1 MMMTQKPN
9 QLDPDTTE
17 TRNFLLSKAR
27 SEVVSRPACVV
38 EPDKDA
44 KALELAY
51 PSLLSG
57 KSLVVRAMSSLE
69 DVSEFAAAVIQID
82 ACRLADGTNDSE
94 PEPDIRT
101 TVAHTIERVCQAVNG
116 LWGLLDSTAF
126 GCFLPGGNPTST
138 RAWAEE
144 IKKSVADAAG
154 PSVTIGLAFFPT
166 LDYPKDK
173 ILDNAR
179 KALEHAK
186 FFGPDSLISFDA
198 ISLNISGD
206 RLYDEGEY
214 QKAIDEY
221 KTALK
226 LEPANA
232 NLHNSLGVCYGV
244 TGEFVS
250 ALTQFKEAMALDA
263 EEALAHYNAGL
274 VHLLLDERDKARAH
288 LLEVDNRPH
297 NLFEVRLQLGKLYLE
312 DDQPGKGL
320 LYLEKAAA
328 MQPQSSAVHAL
339 IGECYA
345 ALDRRD
351 EAVAA
356 YKKSLRLNA
365 NDAASLSGLGWLYH
379 VMAKNADIAKL
390 FCRHSTAIAPRNAL
404 FHHRLGCLY
413 LKEDRLSEA
422 RDEFQKAVDLG
433 YDSTA
438 QLAEVQSRLLDK
450 AS

>member
-1 MMMTQKPN
+1 MMTQKPN
-9 QLDPDTTE
+9 QLSPNATE

-27 SEVVSRPACVV
+27 SEVVPRPACVV
-38 EPDKDA
+38 EPDKNA
-44 KALELAY
+44 QALELAY
-51 PSLLSG
+51 PALLSG
-57 KSLVVRAMSSLE
+57 KSLMVRAMSNLE
-69 DVSEFAAAVIQID
+69 DVSEFAAAVVHID
-82 ACRLADGTNDSE
+82 ACRLADSAVDSDGK
-94 PEPDIRT
+94 PDIRT
-101 TVAHTIERVCQAVNG
+101 TVARSLERVCRSVSG

-138 RAWAEE
+138 LAWAEE
-144 IKKSVADAAG
+144 IKKSVADDDG

-166 LDYPKDK
+166 LDYPKDT

-221 KTALK
+221 ETALK
-226 LEPANA
+226 LDPANA

-244 TGEFVS
+244 TGEFAS
-250 ALTQFKEAMALDA
+250 ALTQFKEAMALDT

-297 NLFEVRLQLGKLYLE
+297 NLFEVRLQLGKLYLD
-312 DDQPGKGL
+312 DDQPEKGL
-320 LYLEKAAA
+320 IYLEKAAA

-339 IGECYA
+339 IGECCA

-379 VMAKNADIAKL
+379 VMGKNADIATL

-433 YDSTA
+433 RDSAA
-438 QLAEVQSRLLDK
+438 QLAQVQSRLLDK

>member
-9 QLDPDTTE
+9 QLSPDTGT

-27 SEVVSRPACVV
+27 SEAVPRPECVV

-51 PSLLSG
+51 PCLLSG
-57 KSLVVRAMSSLE
+57 KSLMVRAMSSLE
-69 DVSEFAAAVIQID
+69 EASEFATAVVQID
-82 ACRLADGTNDSE
+82 ACGPADGAVDSA

-101 TVAHTIERVCQAVNG
+101 TVARGVEKACRSVAG
-116 LWGLLDSTAF
+116 LWGLLDSITF
-126 GCFLPGGNPTST
+126 GCFLPGCSPSST
-138 RAWAEE
+138 LAWAEE
-144 IKKSVADAAG
+144 IKKSVAADAG
-154 PSVTIGLAFFPT
+154 SSVTIGLAYFPT

-186 FFGPDSLISFDA
+186 FFGPDSLVSFDA

-206 RLYDEGEY
+206 RLYDDGEY

-226 LEPANA
+226 LDPANA

-250 ALTQFKEAMALDA
+250 ALTQFKEAMALDGD
-263 EEALAHYNAGL
+263 EALAHYNAGL
-274 VHLLLDERDKARAH
+274 IHLLLDERDKARAH

-312 DDQPGKGL
+312 DGQAEKGRI
-320 LYLEKAAA
+320 YLEKAAA

-345 ALDRRD
+345 ALDRRE

-379 VMAKNADIAKL
+379 VMGKNADIAKL
-390 FCRHSTAIAPRNAL
+390 FCRHSTAIAPQNAL

-413 LKEDRLSEA
+413 LKEERLSEA

-433 YDSTA
+433 CDSAA

>member
-1 MMMTQKPN
+1 MTQKPN

-57 KSLVVRAMSSLE
+57 KSLMVRAMSSLE

-221 KTALK
+221 KTAMK
-226 LEPANA
+226 LDPANA

-250 ALTQFKEAMALDA
+250 ALAQFKEAMALDA
-263 EEALAHYNAGL
+263 EEALAHYNASL

-312 DDQPGKGL
+312 DGQPEKSRI
-320 LYLEKAAA
+320 YLEKAAA

-345 ALDRRD
+345 ALDRGD

-379 VMAKNADIAKL
+379 VMGKNTDIAML
-390 FCRHSTAIAPRNAL
+390 FCQHSTAIAPRNGL
-404 FHHRLGCLY
+404 FHHRLGCLF

-422 RDEFQKAVDLG
+422 RDEFQKAVALG
-433 YDSTA
+433 CDSAA

>member
-1 MMMTQKPN
+1 MTQKPSA
-9 QLDPDTTE
+9 LSPDAGA

-27 SEVVSRPACVV
+27 SEAVPRPACVV
-38 EPDKDA
+38 ESD

-51 PSLLSG
+51 PCLLSG
-57 KSLVVRAMSSLE
+57 KSLMVRAMSRLE
-69 DVSEFAAAVIQID
+69 EASEFAAAVVQID
-82 ACRLADGTNDSE
+82 VCRHADGAVDSK

-101 TVAHTIERVCQAVNG
+101 TVARSLERVCQSVSG
-116 LWGLLDSTAF
+116 LWGLLDSTSF
-126 GCFLPGGNPTST
+126 GCFLPGGNPSSAL
-138 RAWAEE
+138 AWVEE
-144 IKKSVADAAG
+144 IKKSVAADAG

-186 FFGPDSLISFDA
+186 FFGPDSLIAFDA

-226 LEPANA
+226 LDPANA
-232 NLHNSLGVCYGV
+232 NLHNSLGVCFGV

-250 ALTQFKEAMALDA
+250 ALAQFKEAMALDA
-263 EEALAHYNAGL
+263 QEALARYNAGL

-312 DDQPGKGL
+312 DGQPEKGRF
-320 LYLEKAAA
+320 YLEKAVA

-365 NDAASLSGLGWLYH
+365 NDAVSLSGLGWLYH
-379 VMAKNADIAKL
+379 VMGQNADIAKL
-390 FCRHSTAIAPRNAL
+390 FCRHSTAVAPRNGL

-413 LKEDRLSEA
+413 LEEDRLPDA
-422 RDEFQKAVDLG
+422 REELRKAVDLG
-433 YDSTA
+433 YDSAA

>member
-1 MMMTQKPN
+1 MQKPN
-9 QLDPDTTE
+9 QLSPAATE
-17 TRNFLLSKAR
+17 PRNFLLSKAR
-27 SEVVSRPACVV
+27 SEAVPRPVCVV
-38 EPDKDA
+38 APDKNA
-44 KALELAY
+44 EALELVY

-57 KSLVVRAMSSLE
+57 KSLLVRAMSSLE
-69 DVSEFAAAVIQID
+69 DVSEFAAAVVQID
-82 ACRLADGTNDSE
+82 VCRLADGPAGSE
-94 PEPDIRT
+94 SEPDIRT
-101 TVAHTIERVCQAVNG
+101 TVARTIEKACRSVSG
-116 LWGLLDSTAF
+116 LWGVLDPTAF
-126 GCFLPGGNPTST
+126 GCFLPECNPTST
-138 RAWAEE
+138 LAWAEE
-144 IKKSVADAAG
+144 MKKSVAADGG

-166 LDYPKDK
+166 LDYSKDK

-214 QKAIDEY
+214 RKAIDEY

-226 LEPANA
+226 LDPANA

-244 TGEFVS
+244 TGEFVN
-250 ALTQFKEAMALDA
+250 ALRQFKEAMALDA

-312 DDQPGKGL
+312 DDQPEIGL
-320 LYLEKAAA
+320 IYLEKAAA

-339 IGECYA
+339 IGECCA
-345 ALDRRD
+345 VLDRGD

-365 NDAASLSGLGWLYH
+365 DDATSLSGLGWLYH
-379 VMAKNADIAKL
+379 VMGKNADIATL

-413 LKEDRLSEA
+413 LKADRLSEA

-433 YDSTA
+433 RDSTA

>member
-9 QLDPDTTE
+9 RLSPDATE

-27 SEVVSRPACVV
+27 SEAVPQPACAV
-38 EPDKDA
+38 EPDKNA

-51 PSLLSG
+51 PYLLSG
-57 KSLVVRAMSSLE
+57 KSLMVRAMSSLE
-69 DVSEFAAAVIQID
+69 DVSEFAAAVVQID
-82 ACRLADGTNDSE
+82 AGRLADGPVDAE

-101 TVAHTIERVCQAVNG
+101 TVARTIERACRPVSG
-116 LWGLLDSTAF
+116 LWGLLDSSAF
-126 GCFLPGGNPTST
+126 GCFLPGGNPAST
-138 RAWAEE
+138 LAWAEE
-144 IKKSVADAAG
+144 IKKSEAAEDG

-214 QKAIDEY
+214 QKAINEY

-226 LEPANA
+226 LDPANA

-250 ALTQFKEAMALDA
+250 ALMQFKEAMALDA

-297 NLFEVRLQLGKLYLE
+297 NLFEVRLQLGKIYLE
-312 DDQPGKGL
+312 DDQPEKGL
-320 LYLEKAAA
+320 IYLEKAAA

-339 IGECYA
+339 IGECCA

-356 YKKSLRLNA
+356 YKQSLRLNA

-379 VMAKNADIAKL
+379 VMEKNADIVG
-390 FCRHSTAIAPRNAL
+390 SP
-404 FHHRLGCLY
+404 
-413 LKEDRLSEA
+413 
-422 RDEFQKAVDLG
+422 
-433 YDSTA
+433 
-438 QLAEVQSRLLDK
+438 
-450 AS
+450 

>member
-1 MMMTQKPN
+1 MMTQKPN

>member
-9 QLDPDTTE
+9 QLSPDAAD

-27 SEVVSRPACVV
+27 SEAVPRPACVV
-38 EPDKDA
+38 ESDKDA

-51 PSLLSG
+51 PQLLSG
-57 KSLVVRAMSSLE
+57 KSLMVRAMSSLE
-69 DVSEFAAAVIQID
+69 DVSEFAAAVVQID
-82 ACRLADGTNDSE
+82 ACRLADSAVDSE

-101 TVAHTIERVCQAVNG
+101 TVAHTIERVCRSVSG

-138 RAWAEE
+138 LAWAEE
-144 IKKSVADAAG
+144 IKKSVAADAG
-154 PSVTIGLAFFPT
+154 PSVTIGLAFFPA
-166 LDYPKDK
+166 LDYPS
-173 ILDNAR
+173 

-186 FFGPDSLISFDA
+186 FFGPDSLVSFDA

-226 LEPANA
+226 LDPANA

-312 DDQPGKGL
+312 DNQPEKGL
-320 LYLEKAAA
+320 IYLEKAAA
-328 MQPQSSAVHAL
+328 MQPQSSAVHAF

-379 VMAKNADIAKL
+379 VMEKNADIAKL

-433 YDSTA
+433 RDSAA

>member
-1 MMMTQKPN
+1 MMPKPN
-9 QLDPDTTE
+9 QPSPDATE
-17 TRNFLLSKAR
+17 TSHFLLSKAR
-27 SEVVSRPACVV
+27 SEAVPQPACVV
-38 EPDKDA
+38 EPDKTA

-51 PSLLSG
+51 PNLLSG
-57 KSLVVRAMSSLE
+57 KSLTVRAMTSLE
-69 DVSEFAAAVIQID
+69 DVSEFAAAVVQID
-82 ACRLADGTNDSE
+82 ACRLADGPVDAES
-94 PEPDIRT
+94 EPDIRT
-101 TVAHTIERVCQAVNG
+101 TVARTIERACRSVSG
-116 LWGLLDSTAF
+116 LWGRLDSAVF

-144 IKKSVADAAG
+144 VKKSVAVDDG

-179 KALEHAK
+179 KALAHAE
-186 FFGPDSLISFDA
+186 FFGPDSLVSFDA

-214 QKAIDEY
+214 QDAIDEY

-226 LEPANA
+226 LDPANA

-244 TGEFVS
+244 TGEFAR

-263 EEALAHYNAGL
+263 GEALAYYNAGL

-312 DDQPGKGL
+312 DDQPEKGL
-320 LYLEKAAA
+320 IYLETAAD

-339 IGECYA
+339 IGECCA
-345 ALDRRD
+345 ALDRRE
-351 EAVAA
+351 EAVSA

-379 VMAKNADIAKL
+379 VLGKNADIATL
-390 FCRHSTAIAPRNAL
+390 FCQHSTAIAPRNAL

-413 LKEDRLSEA
+413 LKEDRLPDA
-422 RDEFQKAVDLG
+422 RDEFQQAVDLG
-433 YDSTA
+433 HDSAA

>member
-1 MMMTQKPN
+1 MTQKPN
-9 QLDPDTTE
+9 HLSPATAE

-27 SEVVSRPACVV
+27 SEAVPRPACVV
-38 EPDKDA
+38 EADKDA

-51 PSLLSG
+51 PCLLSA
-57 KSLVVRAMSSLE
+57 KSLMVRAMSSLE
-69 DVSEFAAAVIQID
+69 EATEFAAAVVQID
-82 ACRLADGTNDSE
+82 ACRLADDASDSE

-101 TVAHTIERVCQAVNG
+101 TLARTLERACRSVSG

-126 GCFLPGGNPTST
+126 GCFLPGCNPPST
-138 RAWAEE
+138 LAWAKE

-154 PSVTIGLAFFPT
+154 AAVTIGLAFFPT

-186 FFGPDSLISFDA
+186 FFGPDSLVSFDA

-206 RLYDEGEY
+206 RLYDEGAY

-226 LEPANA
+226 LDPANA

-312 DDQPGKGL
+312 DGQPEKGRI
-320 LYLEKAAA
+320 YLEKAAV
-328 MQPQSSAVHAL
+328 MQPQSSTVYSL

-379 VMAKNADIAKL
+379 VMGKNTDIATL
-390 FCRHSTAIAPRNAL
+390 FCRHSTAIAPRNGL
-404 FHHRLGCLY
+404 FHHRLGCLF
-413 LKEDRLSEA
+413 LKEAHLSEA
-422 RDEFQKAVDLG
+422 RDEFQKAVALG
-433 YDSTA
+433 CDSAA

>member
-1 MMMTQKPN
+1 MTHKPN
-9 QLDPDTTE
+9 RLSPDATE

-27 SEVVSRPACVV
+27 SEAVPQPACAVG
-38 EPDKDA
+38 PDKNA

-51 PSLLSG
+51 PYLLSG
-57 KSLVVRAMSSLE
+57 KSLMVRAMSSLE
-69 DVSEFAAAVIQID
+69 DVSEFAAAVVQID
-82 ACRLADGTNDSE
+82 AGRLADGPVDAE

-101 TVAHTIERVCQAVNG
+101 TVARTIERACRPVSG
-116 LWGLLDSTAF
+116 LWGLLDSSAF

-138 RAWAEE
+138 LAWAEE
-144 IKKSVADAAG
+144 IKKSEAAEDG

-214 QKAIDEY
+214 QKAINEY

-226 LEPANA
+226 LDPANA

-250 ALTQFKEAMALDA
+250 ALMQFKEAMALDA

-297 NLFEVRLQLGKLYLE
+297 NLFEVRLQLGKIYLE
-312 DDQPGKGL
+312 DDQPEKGL
-320 LYLEKAAA
+320 IYLEKAAA

-339 IGECYA
+339 IGECCA

-356 YKKSLRLNA
+356 YKQSLRLNA

-379 VMAKNADIAKL
+379 VMGKNADIAKL

-404 FHHRLGCLY
+404 FHHRLGCLC

-433 YDSTA
+433 HDSAA

>member
-1 MMMTQKPN
+1 MMTQKPN

-312 DDQPGKGL
+312 DDQPKKGL
-320 LYLEKAAA
+320 IYLEKAAA

-339 IGECYA
+339 IGECCA

>member
-1 MMMTQKPN
+1 MTQKPN
-9 QLDPDTTE
+9 QLSPDATE

-27 SEVVSRPACVV
+27 SETVPRPAGVV
-38 EPDKDA
+38 EPDKDTA
-44 KALELAY
+44 ALEQAY
-51 PSLLSG
+51 PCLLSG
-57 KSLVVRAMSSLE
+57 KSLMVRAMSSLE
-69 DVSEFAAAVIQID
+69 DVSEFAAAVVHID
-82 ACRLADGTNDSE
+82 ACRLADGTVDSG
-94 PEPDIRT
+94 PDPDIRT
-101 TVAHTIERVCQAVNG
+101 TVARTIEKVCRSVSG
-116 LWGLLDSTAF
+116 LWGLLDATAF
-126 GCFLPGGNPTST
+126 GCFLPGGNPAST
-138 RAWAEE
+138 LAWAEE
-144 IKKSVADAAG
+144 IKKSVADDAG

-166 LDYPKDK
+166 LDYPKDN

-186 FFGPDSLISFDA
+186 FFGPDSLVSFDA

-226 LEPANA
+226 LDPANA

-244 TGEFVS
+244 TGEFDS
-250 ALTQFKEAMALDA
+250 ALTQFKEAMALDT

-288 LLEVDNRPH
+288 LLDVDNRPH
-297 NLFEVRLQLGKLYLE
+297 NLFEVEFQLGKLYLE
-312 DDQPGKGL
+312 DYQPEKGL
-320 LYLEKAAA
+320 IYLEKAAA

-339 IGECYA
+339 IGECCA

-379 VMAKNADIAKL
+379 VMGKNADIAKL

-413 LKEDRLSEA
+413 LKEDRLPDA

-433 YDSTA
+433 RDSAA

>member
-1 MMMTQKPN
+1 MMTQKPN
-9 QLDPDTTE
+9 QLSPDADE

-27 SEVVSRPACVV
+27 SEAVPRPACVV

-51 PSLLSG
+51 PCLLSA
-57 KSLVVRAMSSLE
+57 KSLMVRAMSSLE
-69 DVSEFAAAVIQID
+69 DVSEFAAAAVQID
-82 ACRLADGTNDSE
+82 ACRLADGAVDSE
-94 PEPDIRT
+94 KEPDIRT
-101 TVAHTIERVCQAVNG
+101 TVARTLERACRSVSG
-116 LWGLLDSTAF
+116 LWGLLDSTTL
-126 GCFLPGGNPTST
+126 GCFLPGCNPSST
-138 RAWAEE
+138 VAWAEE
-144 IKKSVADAAG
+144 IKKTVAADAG

-186 FFGPDSLISFDA
+186 FFGPDSLVSFDA

-226 LEPANA
+226 LDPANA

-250 ALTQFKEAMALDA
+250 ALTQFKEAMTLDA
-263 EEALAHYNAGL
+263 EEALAHYNASL

-312 DDQPGKGL
+312 DGQPEKGRI
-320 LYLEKAAA
+320 YLEKAAA

-379 VMAKNADIAKL
+379 VMGKNTDIATL
-390 FCRHSTAIAPRNAL
+390 FCRHSTAIAPRNGL
-404 FHHRLGCLY
+404 FHHRLGCLF

-422 RDEFQKAVDLG
+422 RDEFQKAVALG
-433 YDSTA
+433 CDSAA

>member
-1 MMMTQKPN
+1 MTQKPN

-57 KSLVVRAMSSLE
+57 KSLMVRAMSSLE

>member
-1 MMMTQKPN
+1 
-9 QLDPDTTE
+9 
-17 TRNFLLSKAR
+17 
-27 SEVVSRPACVV
+27 V
-38 EPDKDA
+38 
-44 KALELAY
+44 
-51 PSLLSG
+51 
-57 KSLVVRAMSSLE
+57 
-69 DVSEFAAAVIQID
+69 AAD
-82 ACRLADGTNDSE
+82 
-94 PEPDIRT
+94 
-101 TVAHTIERVCQAVNG
+101 
-116 LWGLLDSTAF
+116 
-126 GCFLPGGNPTST
+126 
-138 RAWAEE
+138 
-144 IKKSVADAAG
+144 AG

-186 FFGPDSLISFDA
+186 FFGPDSLVSFDA

-206 RLYDEGEY
+206 RLYDEGAY

-226 LEPANA
+226 LDPANA

-250 ALTQFKEAMALDA
+250 ALAQFKEAMALDA
-263 EEALAHYNAGL
+263 EEALAHYNASL

-312 DDQPGKGL
+312 DGQPEKSRI
-320 LYLEKAAA
+320 YLEKAAA

-345 ALDRRD
+345 ALDRGD

-379 VMAKNADIAKL
+379 VMGKNTDIATL
-390 FCRHSTAIAPRNAL
+390 FCQHSTAIAPRNGL
-404 FHHRLGCLY
+404 FHHRLGCLF

-422 RDEFQKAVDLG
+422 RDEFQKAVALG
-433 YDSTA
+433 CDSAA

>member
-1 MMMTQKPN
+1 MTQKPN

-297 NLFEVRLQLGKLYLE
+297 NLFEVRLQLGKIYLE
-312 DDQPGKGL
+312 DDQPEEGL
-320 LYLEKAAA
+320 IYLEKAAA

-339 IGECYA
+339 IGECCA

-379 VMAKNADIAKL
+379 VMGKNADIATL

-413 LKEDRLSEA
+413 LEEDRLSEA

-433 YDSTA
+433 HDSAA

>member
-1 MMMTQKPN
+1 MTQKPN
-9 QLDPDTTE
+9 QLSPDAGE

-27 SEVVSRPACVV
+27 SEAVPRPACVV

-51 PSLLSG
+51 PYLLSA
-57 KSLVVRAMSSLE
+57 KSLMVRAMSSLE
-69 DVSEFAAAVIQID
+69 DVSEFAAVVVQID
-82 ACRLADGTNDSE
+82 ACGLAEDAVDSE
-94 PEPDIRT
+94 PAPGTRT
-101 TVAHTIERVCQAVNG
+101 MVARTLERACRSVSG

-126 GCFLPGGNPTST
+126 GCFLPGCNPSSAL
-138 RAWAEE
+138 AWAEE
-144 IKKSVADAAG
+144 IKKIVAADDG
-154 PSVTIGLAFFPT
+154 PSVTFGLAFFPT

-173 ILDNAR
+173 ILGNAR

-186 FFGPDSLISFDA
+186 FFGPGSLVSFDA

-226 LEPANA
+226 LNPKDA

-250 ALTQFKEAMALDA
+250 AMTQFKEAMALDA

-288 LLEVDNRPH
+288 LLEIDNRPH
-297 NLFEVRLQLGKLYLE
+297 NLLEVRLQLGKLYLE
-312 DDQPGKGL
+312 DGQPEKGRI
-320 LYLEKAAA
+320 YLEKAAA

-379 VMAKNADIAKL
+379 VMGKNADIAKL
-390 FCRHSTAIAPRNAL
+390 FCRHSTAIAPRNGL

-413 LKEDRLSEA
+413 LKASRLSEA
-422 RDEFQKAVDLG
+422 RDEFQKAVELG
-433 YDSTA
+433 YDSTE

>member
-1 MMMTQKPN
+1 MTQKPN

-57 KSLVVRAMSSLE
+57 KSLMVRAMSSLE

-221 KTALK
+221 KTALR